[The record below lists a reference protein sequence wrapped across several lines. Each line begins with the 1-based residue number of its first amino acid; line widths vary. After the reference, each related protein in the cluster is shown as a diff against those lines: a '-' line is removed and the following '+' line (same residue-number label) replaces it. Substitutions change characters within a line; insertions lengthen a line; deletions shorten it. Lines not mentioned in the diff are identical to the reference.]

1 MTRLAAFIIK
11 YMVEYRSNEER
22 EKGSGKGE
30 VGYRRKEGRGGEV
43 KKEGKNFL
51 EVMKGEMIRED
62 RLKSR

>member
-1 MTRLAAFIIK
+1 
-11 YMVEYRSNEER
+11 MVEYRSNEER